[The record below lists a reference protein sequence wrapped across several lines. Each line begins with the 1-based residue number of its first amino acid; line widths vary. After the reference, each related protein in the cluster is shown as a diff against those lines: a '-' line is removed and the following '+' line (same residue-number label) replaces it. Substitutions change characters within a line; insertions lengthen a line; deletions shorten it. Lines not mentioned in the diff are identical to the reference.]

1 MARRRDQTA
10 RRSQLVEA
18 AAQAVLAHGSTNA
31 RLRDIAAEAG
41 LTPASVLYY
50 YPDMGDLLAAVFEQG
65 TRTYILRRQAAL
77 EAATG
82 AWERL
87 DACLRTG
94 VPFPGEPMTTSRLL
108 YELVPITFRNELAA
122 AEQATFFAQQVGLYE
137 QVLDEG
143 EADGTFRLQAP
154 APFLARGLVA
164 LEDGYGIEV
173 VAGSAAAE
181 DVLER
186 LRTHARLM
194 VGLTEDRAG
203 TEA

>member
-50 YPDMGDLLAAVFEQG
+50 YPDISDLLAAVFEQG
-65 TRTYILRRQAAL
+65 TRTYILRRRAAV

-82 AWERL
+82 TWERL
-87 DACLRTG
+87 AACLHAG
-94 VPFPGEPMTTSRLL
+94 VPFPGEPETTSRLL
-108 YELVPITFRNELAA
+108 YELVPITFRNESA
-122 AEQATFFAQQVGLYE
+122 AEKQAEFFAQQVELYA
-137 QVLDEG
+137 QVLAEG
-143 EADGTFRLQAP
+143 ESDGTFRLLAP
-154 APFLARGLVA
+154 VPFLARGLVA

-173 VAGSAAAE
+173 VAGSATPEEVE
-181 DVLER
+181 DQ

-194 VGLTEDRAG
+194 TGLAED
-203 TEA
+203 

>member
-31 RLRDIAAEAG
+31 RLRDIAEEAG

-50 YPDMGDLLAAVFEQG
+50 YPDISDLLAAVFEQG
-65 TRTYILRRQAAL
+65 TRTYILRRRAAV

-87 DACLRTG
+87 AACLHTG
-94 VPFPGEPMTTSRLL
+94 VPFPGEPETTSRLL
-108 YELVPITFRNELAA
+108 YELVPITFRNDLAA
-122 AEQATFFAQQVGLYE
+122 QKQAEFFAQQVKLYE
-137 QVLDEG
+137 QVLTEG
-143 EADGTFRLQAP
+143 EADGTFRLQSSVR
-154 APFLARGLVA
+154 FLARGLVA

-173 VAGSAAAE
+173 VAGSATPE
-181 DVLER
+181 EVEEQLR
-186 LRTHARLM
+186 LHARLM
-194 VGLTEDRAG
+194 TGLGEH
-203 TEA
+203 